1 MTKTGYPA
9 ARAVAP
15 TVAEQLAAHLA
26 AARERGFA
34 DVAPQPDT
42 ETIAALVDLAFWASL
57 QREEGRAPRISLAF
71 VPPETGAHAMV
82 FESALAA
89 DPRGLARLAP
99 AVERPGIHLGAWPD
113 GGGALRVWGTTR
125 SVPLLAFVI
134 EVVEPGLLVLK
145 QRRGEEHDKFGTI
158 AVLAGDRVQVV
169 DEAGAS
175 LPDCPG
181 LLARLLGF
189 ETPDP
194 GDGSVNVLIQLAVS
208 MRAHGR
214 GGSLLVVPADSV
226 EWHASAAQPIPYL
239 VCPYAGLAEL
249 LRADEDEQARRAWR
263 DSLERVVEAVAGLT
277 AVDGATVLN
286 ARHEVLAFGVKL
298 ARRRGSERV
307 ERVAVTAPVVG
318 NAPAVVEPSALGGTR
333 HLSAAQF
340 VHDQRDALAL
350 VASQDGRF
358 TVFAWSPCE
367 GMVHAHRVET
377 LLM

>member
-1 MTKTGYPA
+1 MQTGYPA
-9 ARAVAP
+9 ARAVAG
-15 TVAEQLAAHLA
+15 TVVAHLAAHLA
-26 AARERGFA
+26 AARERGA
-34 DVAPQPDT
+34 GEVAPQPDE
-42 ETIAALVDLAFWASL
+42 ETVAALVDLAFWASL
-57 QREEGRAPRISLAF
+57 QREEGRAPRISLAY
-71 VPPETGAHAMV
+71 VPPGCGPHAMV
-82 FESALAA
+82 FERALAT
-89 DPRGLARLAP
+89 DPRGLARVAP

-113 GGGALRVWGTTR
+113 EGGALRVWGTTR
-125 SVPLLAFVI
+125 SVPLLGFVI

-145 QRRGEEHDKFGTI
+145 QRRGEEHEKFGTI

-169 DEAGAS
+169 DEGGAS

-181 LLARLLGF
+181 LLAHMLDF
-189 ETPDP
+189 DAPTPA
-194 GDGSVNVLIQLAVS
+194 DGSVNVLIQLAVS

-214 GGSLLVVPADSV
+214 GGSLLVVPAGAD

-239 VCPYAGLAEL
+239 VRPYAGLAEL
-249 LRADEDEQARRAWR
+249 LGAGADERARPAWR
-263 DSLERVVEAVAGLT
+263 EALHRAVEAVAGLT

-286 ARHEVLAFGVKL
+286 TRHALLAFGVKL

-318 NAPAVVEPSALGGTR
+318 NAMEVVEPSQLGGTR

-367 GMVHAHRVET
+367 GMVHAHQVET